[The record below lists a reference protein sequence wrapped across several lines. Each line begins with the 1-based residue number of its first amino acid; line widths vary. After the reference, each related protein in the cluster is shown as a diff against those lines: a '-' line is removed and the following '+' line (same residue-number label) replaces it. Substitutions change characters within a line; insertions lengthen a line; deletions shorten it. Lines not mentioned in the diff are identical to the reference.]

1 MTTIVEESCDPLLNH
16 PLGAFVT
23 GKEKKISV
31 CATDR
36 TCGAGRVR
44 LAAAASSAAV
54 AAVG

>member
-1 MTTIVEESCDPLLNH
+1 MNNYSSPATLSSTTIWALLF
-16 PLGAFVT
+16 P
-23 GKEKKISV
+23 EKKISV